1 MKYLIAMRTRFILC
15 TLLMLLATSW
25 ADAFAGTNSTMQ
37 LPQSE
42 IIPDLKLDLSQF
54 PTAPNLPNL
63 HNPQLPQP
71 EIISDLKLDLSQFSP
86 VPNLPN
92 LHNPRLPSSHL
103 PISDEKSHWF
113 LHVLPILMVLGF
125 AWFAGYCINDYKK
138 ERRRERQ
145 KQWEEQQAK
154 MRQEQDR
161 ATAERYKRW
170 QESHR
175 WYADENGNISSN
187 INDL

>member
-1 MKYLIAMRTRFILC
+1 MRTRFILC

-42 IIPDLKLDLSQF
+42 IIPDLKLDLPEF
-54 PTAPNLPNL
+54 RNVPNLPNL
-63 HNPQLPQP
+63 HNPQLPT
-71 EIISDLKLDLSQFSP
+71 
-86 VPNLPN
+86 N
-92 LHNPRLPSSHL
+92 HL
-103 PISDEKSHWF
+103 TIRDEKSHWV
-113 LHVLPILMVLGF
+113 LSVLPILMVLGF

-145 KQWEEQQAK
+145 KQWAEQQAK
-154 MRQEQDR
+154 MRQKQDR

>member
-1 MKYLIAMRTRFILC
+1 MRTRFILC

-37 LPQSE
+37 LPQPK
-42 IIPDLKLDLSQF
+42 IIPDFKPDLSQF
-54 PTAPNLPNL
+54 
-63 HNPQLPQP
+63 HN
-71 EIISDLKLDLSQFSP
+71 

-92 LHNPRLPSSHL
+92 LHNPRIPTSHRT
-103 PISDEKSHWF
+103 ISDEKSHWF
-113 LHVLPILMVLGF
+113 LHVFPILMVLGF
-125 AWFAGYCINDYKK
+125 SWFAGHCINDYKK
-138 ERRRERQ
+138 ERRRQRQ
-145 KQWEEQQAK
+145 KQWEEHQAK

>member
-1 MKYLIAMRTRFILC
+1 MRTRFILC

-42 IIPDLKLDLSQF
+42 IIPDLKLDLPEF
-54 PTAPNLPNL
+54 RNVPNLPNL
-63 HNPQLPQP
+63 HNPQLPT
-71 EIISDLKLDLSQFSP
+71 
-86 VPNLPN
+86 
-92 LHNPRLPSSHL
+92 SH
-103 PISDEKSHWF
+103 PKISDEKSHWV
-113 LHVLPILMVLGF
+113 LSVLPILMVLGF

-154 MRQEQDR
+154 MRQKQDR

-187 INDL
+187 LNDL

>member
-37 LPQSE
+37 LP
-42 IIPDLKLDLSQF
+42 K
-54 PTAPNLPNL
+54 
-63 HNPQLPQP
+63 P
-71 EIISDLKLDLSQFSP
+71 EIISDLKLDLSQFST
-86 VPNLPN
+86 VPNLPH

-113 LHVLPILMVLGF
+113 LSVLPILMVLGF
-125 AWFAGYCINDYKK
+125 AWFAGNCINDYKK